1 MPGVSATH
9 RRWPRRLVVVFVAA
23 ALAVAAVWAVNP
35 FNTAARDLGARL
47 WGRLAMPVPDAGM
60 VPTLPVGYELVVDTR
75 AYRRELPSSGDL
87 LVYLQD
93 RRPRVGRVVAG
104 PGQSVALRLGDLF
117 VDGALQ
123 APIEGLDL
131 QNGAGRGRE
140 LGDTPVPPG
149 HVFVLGDARD
159 QANDSRHHG
168 PVPRQ
173 RWVGKV
179 VAVRR

>member
-1 MPGVSATH
+1 MSAS
-9 RRWPRRLVVVFVAA
+9 RQRWPRRLLVVFLAA
-23 ALAVAAVWAVNP
+23 ALSVAAVWAINP

-47 WGRLAMPVPDAGM
+47 WGRTAMPVPDAGM
-60 VPTLPVGYELVVDTR
+60 VPTLPLGYELVVDTR
-75 AYRRELPSSGDL
+75 AYRQGLPASGDL

-93 RRPRVGRVVAG
+93 RQPRVARVVAG

-117 VDGALQ
+117 VNGALQ
-123 APIEGLDL
+123 PPIDGLAL
-131 QNGAGRGRE
+131 ETGSGRGRE
-140 LGDTPVPPG
+140 LPDTPVPPG

-159 QANDSRHHG
+159 QAIDSRHHG
-168 PVPRQ
+168 PVPRR